1 MTRRSRKSIESDS
14 EDESVTTRRSR
25 SGSNRPD
32 YTIDAEDLDIK
43 EEDGKD
49 DEYKEEDD
57 DEEEED
63 LNGETGPRSK
73 SSSVNEEKEAKR
85 EGTPSGRQ
93 PMRGRPPK
101 RKNIIDRT
109 SISAENSR
117 NGSNS
122 SIPSNTKRPRLSY
135 PVDEEGNPLPV
146 VDDEYALPEDAEGE
160 TKINKEGD
168 LLGDRQFLVRTF
180 TLINKGRKKYMLST
194 EPARAV
200 GFRDSYLFF
209 QYHPNLFKYVISQ
222 EEKNDLIDR
231 GIIPYSYRSR
241 TIALVTAK
249 SVFKEFGAKIIADG
263 RNITDDYY
271 ATKLREEGRVVE
283 GTYAREPLKKSV
295 GRGVDGLDI
304 SMNKS
309 VNPARNAVEFFD
321 KRNHNIA
328 PGSNIS
334 ATNWLYQH
342 AAICSRFNSDLF
354 YDRERVLLIENQGL
368 RDPYTNTLHL
378 PQSTQPS
385 KVLNWIKKRGTPEEG
400 NIVYETV
407 IRDQDLKRRKTGLAD
422 VPLETF
428 DGIVSEEVKQAIL
441 EQQNFEKS
449 V

>member
-160 TKINKEGD
+160 AKINKEGD

>member
-14 EDESVTTRRSR
+14 EDESVTARRSR

-283 GTYAREPLKKSV
+283 GTYARESLKKSV